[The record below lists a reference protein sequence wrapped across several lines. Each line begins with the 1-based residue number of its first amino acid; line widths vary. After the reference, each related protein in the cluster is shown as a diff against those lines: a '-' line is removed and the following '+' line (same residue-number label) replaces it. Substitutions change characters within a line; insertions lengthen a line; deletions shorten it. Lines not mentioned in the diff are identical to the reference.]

1 MRGQVKMMVVSMK
14 VCFERGLGAKVT
26 RLKKKKKKS
35 LWDKYCDVC
44 SLISRH
50 CCMYE
55 HAYVYACV
63 RVCVCMCACACATG
77 LFDVVVLVH
86 FKGEALMRILQNS
99 RGREGVIARRGGV

>member
-14 VCFERGLGAKVT
+14 VCFERGLGTKVT

-50 CCMYE
+50 CCMCLFVCMSM
-55 HAYVYACV
+55 HMCMHACV
-63 RVCVCMCACACATG
+63 FVCVCVPAHVQRAC
-77 LFDVVVLVH
+77 
-86 FKGEALMRILQNS
+86 LMWWFWYIS
-99 RGREGVIARRGGV
+99 KARL